1 MWPFCPAGQI
11 GGMMDYSCVT
21 TLDRIKEYL
30 AGAAVVAFD
39 FETSPMEAY
48 RREEKAALNAHKSTV
63 TGVSFSVSAGSGIYV
78 PLRHKSGRNI
88 ENPEAVMASLQAAL
102 FENAAVIKVAHNL
115 SFEAM
120 FLYALGMVVQA
131 PVYDTIAASQLTLKS
146 AAAFR
151 NLSDSGLKT
160 LVPQF
165 FGVELPDFATV
176 TDGRFFDELSPQDAE
191 TVQYA
196 CADSDFA
203 LRLYHLFNGWF
214 DRYLPRHR
222 FLVEQV
228 ESPAAVYCGIMRYN
242 GILMDQAAME
252 EKQAQ
257 AQERLAKIREEIAF
271 LIGDVEIGA
280 NASTSAFKNYLYKDL
295 DLPVL
300 KTTAKYQEA
309 ADDEAMILLA
319 DWCRE
324 NRPELTRLFELVQEY
339 RRLGKIK
346 GTYLDGY
353 LRYVNNAT
361 GRIHPDLL
369 PLGTETGRFASRN
382 PNMQNCFDGETE
394 ILTKRGFVLFS
405 ELKEE
410 DVVAQW
416 EDGEIRFV
424 SPLGYV
430 EQEYNGEMVEI
441 HNQHIDLCMT
451 PEHRCLLQDR
461 KTLSYTVVPAED
473 YRKDMRQLQ
482 AARFPFGKKHLSA
495 YEVTLLAATQADGH
509 IRDNGIDFSFMK
521 ARKYRRLLRAIQEGG
536 IPYSDTLRAN
546 GQVRIRLLKS
556 PVTEGI
562 IALLGERKSWGAW
575 LLDYDLETVEA
586 ILAELPEWD
595 GCFTRRNHYSSSLKE
610 NADWMQI
617 LYSLTGKRAHLRAYD
632 NGNPNAALNYQVDV
646 TDRDYSLTANARKTR
661 RPYSGK
667 VYCVTVPSGFIMV
680 RRNGQVCITGNCPRK
695 GSDPVGIRSLITAPA
710 GCVVMEL
717 DYSQVELR
725 VGAFYC
731 RDEKMLE
738 TYKNGGDIHAQT
750 TSVIYHIPM
759 EQAADKEA
767 AEYKERRS
775 IAKNCNFGCF
785 YGLFPKGLQKTL
797 KFKAGLDTSLK
808 ECEQII
814 ANLKSGYA
822 GLSVWQEQVKRQAAA
837 KRYCE
842 TWLGR
847 RRYLPGI
854 ISEDWGKKSFAERC
868 AMNTPIQGT
877 AADIIKLAMGRIVA
891 VLREYPWL
899 RPVLTVHDS
908 LVFYLPED
916 RVAEAGR
923 LIKELMERQPFPEF
937 DVPLVAEAAAGKNYG
952 ELAELEVEA

>member
-1 MWPFCPAGQI
+1 MLGGAARPFPYSGQI

-21 TLDRIKEYL
+21 DHGKIKDYL

-48 RREEKAALNAHKSTV
+48 RAEGKAALDAHKATI
-63 TGVSFSVSAGSGIYV
+63 TGVSFSVAEGSGIYV
-78 PLRHKSGRNI
+78 PLRHKRGRNI
-88 ENPEAVMASLQAAL
+88 ERPEEVMGYLQGAF
-102 FENAAVIKVAHNL
+102 FENATVIKVAHNL

-131 PVYDTIAASQLTLKS
+131 PAYDTIAAAQLTLKS
-146 AAAFR
+146 STAFR

-160 LVPQF
+160 LVPQL
-165 FGVELPDFATV
+165 FGVELPDFQAV

-203 LRLYHLFNGWF
+203 LRLYHLFNDWF

-228 ESPAAVYCGIMRYN
+228 ESPTAVYCGIMRYN
-242 GILMDQAAME
+242 GLLMDQAAME
-252 EKQAQ
+252 EKQAG
-257 AQERLAKIREEIAF
+257 AEERLAKIREEIAF

-280 NASTSAFKNYLYKDL
+280 NASTSAFKSYLFNDL
-295 DLPVL
+295 GLPVL

-309 ADDEAMILLA
+309 ADDETMILLA

-339 RRLGKIK
+339 RRWGKIK

-353 LRYVNNAT
+353 LRHINSAT

-369 PLGTETGRFASRN
+369 PLGTETGRFAARN
-382 PNMQNCFDGETE
+382 PNLQN
-394 ILTKRGFVLFS
+394 
-405 ELKEE
+405 
-410 DVVAQW
+410 
-416 EDGEIRFV
+416 
-424 SPLGYV
+424 
-430 EQEYNGEMVEI
+430 M
-441 HNQHIDLCMT
+441 
-451 PEHRCLLQDR
+451 
-461 KTLSYTVVPAED
+461 
-473 YRKDMRQLQ
+473 
-482 AARFPFGKKHLSA
+482 
-495 YEVTLLAATQADGH
+495 
-509 IRDNGIDFSFMK
+509 
-521 ARKYRRLLRAIQEGG
+521 
-536 IPYSDTLRAN
+536 
-546 GQVRIRLLKS
+546 
-556 PVTEGI
+556 
-562 IALLGERKSWGAW
+562 
-575 LLDYDLETVEA
+575 
-586 ILAELPEWD
+586 
-595 GCFTRRNHYSSSLKE
+595 
-610 NADWMQI
+610 
-617 LYSLTGKRAHLRAYD
+617 
-632 NGNPNAALNYQVDV
+632 
-646 TDRDYSLTANARKTR
+646 
-661 RPYSGK
+661 
-667 VYCVTVPSGFIMV
+667 
-680 RRNGQVCITGNCPRK
+680 PRK
-695 GSDPVGIRSLITAPA
+695 GSDPIGIRNLLIAPA
-710 GCVVMEL
+710 GYAVMEL

-738 TYKNGGDIHAQT
+738 TYRNGGDIHAQT
-750 TSVIYHIPM
+750 TSVIYHISA
-759 EQAADKEA
+759 EQAEDKEA
-767 AEYKERRS
+767 ADYKERRS

-822 GLSVWQEQVKRQAAA
+822 GLSIWQEAVKRQAAA
-837 KRYCE
+837 RRYSE

-854 ISEDWGKKSFAERC
+854 TSEDWGKKSFAERC

-877 AADIIKLAMGRIVA
+877 AADIIKLAMGRIIA
-891 VLREYPWL
+891 ELPEYPWIL
-899 RPVLTVHDS
+899 PVLTVHDS

-916 RVAEAGR
+916 KVEEAGY
-923 LIKELMERQPFPEF
+923 LIKGLMEKQPFPEF
-937 DVPLVAEAAAGKNYG
+937 DVPLVAEAAAGRNYG
-952 ELAELEVEA
+952 ELADLEVEA